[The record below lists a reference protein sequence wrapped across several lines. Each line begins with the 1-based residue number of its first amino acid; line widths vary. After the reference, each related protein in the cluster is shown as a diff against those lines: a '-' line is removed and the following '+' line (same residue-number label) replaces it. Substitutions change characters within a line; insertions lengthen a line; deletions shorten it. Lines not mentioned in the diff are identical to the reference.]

1 MRLVKSYRDKNNNGF
16 VTLYP
21 EEPED
26 MWHAYNLIRADDKVT
41 GAAVRNVQISTDTG
55 SVISKRVHTTVKISV
70 ESIDFDP
77 KVGELHV
84 KGRVCEENN
93 HIPLGSYHTL
103 DLELFR
109 NFTVEKEEWDDV
121 SSGVVIEACASRKT
135 SEVGAIVL
143 QEGLANI
150 CLVTE
155 HMTILKQKVE
165 VSIPRKRAGGVSH
178 YQSGIQK
185 FYQLLYDTMLRQFEF
200 EKLKVILLASPG
212 FVADG
217 FRQFVSK
224 EAVRTGN
231 KTILQARE
239 KFVTVHCSSGHIHS
253 LNEVLKS
260 PEVTS
265 KLADTRYAK
274 ETKVMEKFFEMI
286 TTDEYRA
293 WYGLKEVT
301 KAVEKGAV
309 GTLLVSNSLFR
320 SDDPKE
326 RKRYVGMVEEVKKC
340 GAEVMILSSIH
351 ESGQRLDSLGGLAAM
366 LTYPLYDL
374 DDDEEE
380 EQAEANGGEP
390 QQ

>member
-1 MRLVKSYRDKNNNGF
+1 
-16 VTLYP
+16 
-21 EEPED
+21 
-26 MWHAYNLIRADDKVT
+26 
-41 GAAVRNVQISTDTG
+41 
-55 SVISKRVHTTVKISV
+55 
-70 ESIDFDP
+70 
-77 KVGELHV
+77 
-84 KGRVCEENN
+84 
-93 HIPLGSYHTL
+93 
-103 DLELFR
+103 
-109 NFTVEKEEWDDV
+109 
-121 SSGVVIEACASRKT
+121 
-135 SEVGAIVL
+135 
-143 QEGLANI
+143 
-150 CLVTE
+150 
-155 HMTILKQKVE
+155 
-165 VSIPRKRAGGVSH
+165 
-178 YQSGIQK
+178 
-185 FYQLLYDTMLRQFEF
+185 MLRQFDF

-217 FRQFVSK
+217 FRAFINK
-224 EAVRTGN
+224 EAVRTAN
-231 KTILQARE
+231 KMILQARE
-239 KFVTVHCSSGHIHS
+239 KFVIVHCSSGHIHS

-286 TTDEYRA
+286 NTDEYRA

-326 RKRYVGMVEEVKKC
+326 RKRYVNMVEEVKKC

-374 DDDEEE
+374 DEDEEEE
-380 EQAEANGGEP
+380 EQAAGEGEESR
-390 QQ
+390 Q